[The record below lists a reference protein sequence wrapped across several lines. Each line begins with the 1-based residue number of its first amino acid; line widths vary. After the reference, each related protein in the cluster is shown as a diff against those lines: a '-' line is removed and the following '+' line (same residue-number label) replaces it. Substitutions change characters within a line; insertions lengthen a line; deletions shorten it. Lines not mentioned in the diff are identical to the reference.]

1 MAGNLANRQ
10 WGLTP
15 PISVTLPTEK
25 ELTLNDSLIAEL
37 KSQNNFESPEETE
50 RRSVVK
56 LCKLPSVAY
65 D

>member
-1 MAGNLANRQ
+1 MAGLPGSRQ

-25 ELTLNDSLIAEL
+25 ELTLNDLLISEL

-50 RRSVVK
+50 RR
-56 LCKLPSVAY
+56 
-65 D
+65 